1 MAGMSLFHFSRSFK
15 QSTGLPPHQYIL
27 RRRIEHAKSLLK
39 TNELGIA
46 EIGQRLGFSD
56 QSHFTLIF
64 RNSWVRLPP
73 VGEPSDFHSSLP

>member
-56 QSHFTLIF
+56 QSHFKMIF
-64 RNSWVRLPP
+64 RKFVGATPLASRRLIQNPI
-73 VGEPSDFHSSLP
+73 LL

>member
-1 MAGMSLFHFSRSFK
+1 MSLFHFSRSFK

-64 RNSWVRLPP
+64 RKF
-73 VGEPSDFHSSLP
+73 VGATPARWRAGV